1 MPDNGTVDIIAV
13 NSDPGVSAVGVPLSS
28 STAASA
34 PSKTFLERFVGDC
47 GSKLKF
53 HTRAAPFELCA
64 VLGFIAAT
72 ILAGCSGGSP
82 GTPPPVP
89 PTVVLSA
96 KETSILIGSSIS
108 LTWSSTHA
116 STCTASGSWTGAQ
129 DTKGNIELTP
139 SQTGAE
145 TFTLTCRGAG
155 TASTAK
161 SVTVNIILPPVYATM
176 PMIPAELPL
185 GSGIGCAPFSDSI
198 VTAKCITA
206 ATQISVSHPA
216 VQSPEGFEV
225 SAGSASE
232 LGLNPG
238 ATTSGGTCSAALSSS
253 SQLSLNTTFG
263 NYAASLTDSVAEEF
277 SYSAAQLAIMNSA
290 NVTYTQGSAANVTY
304 TQVSALIFTNKSNS
318 QQFSGVMQLTTS
330 LGPVTIYFGGQNN
343 GYFNDGVTAD
353 VCLSSSAIAVAALTP
368 PSLTIG
374 SYLIGV
380 TVTSSSV
387 PLWWF
392 PSPDIGGPGIAG
404 YYIYRS
410 DQGNVPIATV
420 PPYPPAN
427 TESPEESL
435 TYTDNTVSAGTTY
448 TYSIV
453 AFDSF
458 TPTPDVSAPA
468 TATVTTPAGP

>member
-1 MPDNGTVDIIAV
+1 MPDNGTVDTIAV
-13 NSDPGVSAVGVPLSS
+13 NSDPGVSAVVVPPSS

-34 PSKTFLERFVGDC
+34 PSKSFLERLVGHC
-47 GSKLKF
+47 SSNIRRHAG
-53 HTRAAPFELCA
+53 AAVFELGA
-64 VLGFIAAT
+64 VLGFLTTA
-72 ILAGCSGGSP
+72 ILAGCSGESP

-96 KETSILIGSSIS
+96 KETSILIGSSIT

-129 DTKGNIELTP
+129 DTNGNIELTP

-155 TASTAK
+155 TTSTAK
-161 SVTVNIILPPVYATM
+161 SVTVNIILPPEYATM

-185 GSGIGCAPFSDSI
+185 GSGIGCAPYSDSM
-198 VTAKCITA
+198 VTGQCITA

-216 VQSPEGFEV
+216 VQSLAGFEV

-238 ATTSGGTCSAALSSS
+238 VTTSGGICSAALSSS
-253 SQLSLNTTFG
+253 GQLSLNTTFG

-277 SYSAAQLAIMNSA
+277 SYSAAQLASMNS
-290 NVTYTQGSAANVTY
+290 ANVTY

-318 QQFSGVMQLTTS
+318 QQFSGVMQLSTS

-343 GYFNDGVTAD
+343 GYFSDGVTAD
-353 VCLSSSAIAVAALTP
+353 VCLSSSAIAAAALTP
-368 PSLTIG
+368 PRLIIG

-458 TPTPDVSAPA
+458 TPTPDVSAPD
-468 TATVTTPAGP
+468 TATVTTPTGP

>member
-1 MPDNGTVDIIAV
+1 
-13 NSDPGVSAVGVPLSS
+13 
-28 STAASA
+28 
-34 PSKTFLERFVGDC
+34 
-47 GSKLKF
+47 
-53 HTRAAPFELCA
+53 
-64 VLGFIAAT
+64 
-72 ILAGCSGGSP
+72 
-82 GTPPPVP
+82 
-89 PTVVLSA
+89 
-96 KETSILIGSSIS
+96 
-108 LTWSSTHA
+108 
-116 STCTASGSWTGAQ
+116 
-129 DTKGNIELTP
+129 
-139 SQTGAE
+139 
-145 TFTLTCRGAG
+145 
-155 TASTAK
+155 
-161 SVTVNIILPPVYATM
+161 M

-185 GSGIGCAPFSDSI
+185 GSGIGCAPYSDSM
-198 VTAKCITA
+198 VTGQCITA

-216 VQSPEGFEV
+216 VQSLAGFEV

-238 ATTSGGTCSAALSSS
+238 VTTSGGICSAALSSS
-253 SQLSLNTTFG
+253 GQLSLNTTFG

-277 SYSAAQLAIMNSA
+277 SYSAAQLASMNS
-290 NVTYTQGSAANVTY
+290 ANVTY

-318 QQFSGVMQLTTS
+318 QQFSGVMQLSTS

-343 GYFNDGVTAD
+343 GYFSDGVTAD
-353 VCLSSSAIAVAALTP
+353 VCLSSSAIAAAALTP
-368 PSLTIG
+368 PRLIIG

-458 TPTPDVSAPA
+458 TPTPDVSAPD
-468 TATVTTPAGP
+468 TATVTTPTGP

>member
-1 MPDNGTVDIIAV
+1 MPDNGTVDAIAV
-13 NSDPGVSAVGVPLSS
+13 NSDPGVSAAVVVPPSS
-28 STAASA
+28 FTAVSA
-34 PSKTFLERFVGDC
+34 PSKSFLERLIGDC
-47 GSKLKF
+47 SGNIKR
-53 HTRAAPFELCA
+53 HTRAAPFDLGA
-64 VLGFIAAT
+64 VLGFLAAA
-72 ILAGCSGGSP
+72 ILTGCSDGSP

-116 STCTASGSWTGAQ
+116 STCTASGNWTGAQ
-129 DTKGNIELTP
+129 DTKGNTEVTP

-145 TFTLTCRGAG
+145 TFTLTCKGAG
-155 TASTAK
+155 TTSTAK
-161 SVTVNIILPPVYATM
+161 SVTVNIILPPEYATM

-198 VTAKCITA
+198 VTAQCITA

-216 VQSPEGFEV
+216 VQSPAGFEV

-232 LGLNPG
+232 LGINPG

-253 SQLSLNTTFG
+253 GQLSLNTTFG
-263 NYAASLTDSVAEEF
+263 NYAASLADSVAEEF
-277 SYSAAQLAIMNSA
+277 SYSAAQLASMNS
-290 NVTYTQGSAANVTY
+290 ANVTY
-304 TQVSALIFTNKSNS
+304 TQVSALIFINKSNS
-318 QQFSGVMQLTTS
+318 QQFSGVMQLSTS

-343 GYFNDGVTAD
+343 GYGDGGVTAD
-353 VCLSSSAIAVAALTP
+353 VCLSSSAIAEVALTP
-368 PSLTIG
+368 PAGLTIG

-380 TVTSSSV
+380 VVTSSSV

-392 PSPDIGGPGIAG
+392 PSSDIGGPGIAG

-410 DQGNVPIATV
+410 DRGNVPIATV
-420 PPYPPAN
+420 SSFPPAN
-427 TESPEESL
+427 SMSPEESL

-458 TPTPDVSAPA
+458 TPTPDVSAPS